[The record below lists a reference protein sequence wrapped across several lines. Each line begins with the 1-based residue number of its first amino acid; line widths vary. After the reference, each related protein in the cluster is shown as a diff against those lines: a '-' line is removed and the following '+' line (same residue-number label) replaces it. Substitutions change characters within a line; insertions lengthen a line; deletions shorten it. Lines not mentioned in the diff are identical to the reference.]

1 MHPAYSVIL
10 FTVASGAGYGLF
22 IWLAI
27 IGLFAP
33 ALITGGVLSPILMV
47 SLSIV
52 SLGLVTLGLFS
63 SLTHLGHPERA
74 WRAISQWRSSW
85 LSREGLFALLFYGP
99 ALLFTYGCWQAETHS
114 QLMQISALLSI
125 VLGLVTLACTGMIY
139 ASLRTIAAWYH
150 PMTMPNYVILG
161 LASGFMLMVSAALI
175 GGAELSSGWAGQAL
189 GLGLILVVLTA
200 SVKMIWWRALDG
212 SDHGFTRGEALGLG
226 KNKQVREM
234 EPAHN
239 SPNFVM
245 REMGY
250 QIGRKHAQKLRNIS
264 LILMGVIPA
273 LVIIALLSGL
283 IANGGMLVFSLGI
296 ATASMLVGLLVER
309 WLFFAEAVHLVT
321 LYYGAGGTSQAKAK
335 A

>member
-22 IWLAI
+22 IWLAL
-27 IGLFAP
+27 IGIFAP
-33 ALITGGVLSPILMV
+33 DLITSGILSPLLMV
-47 SLSIV
+47 GLCV
-52 SLGLVTLGLFS
+52 LSLGLVTVGLFS

-85 LSREGLFALLFYGP
+85 LSREGLFALAFYGP
-99 ALLFTYGCWQAETHS
+99 ALLFAYGCWMGEPAS
-114 QLMQISALLSI
+114 QVSQIAAWLSVI
-125 VLGLVTLACTGMIY
+125 LAVLTLASTGMIY

-150 PMTMPNYVILG
+150 PMTMPNYIILG
-161 LASGFMLMVSAALI
+161 LGSGFMLVLMGAFL
-175 GGAELSSGWAGQAL
+175 GGAEISLISSGQTF
-189 GLGLILVVLTA
+189 GLGLMLTILVSGGKLV
-200 SVKMIWWRALDG
+200 WWRALDT

-250 QIGRKHAQKLRNIS
+250 QIGRKHAQKLRHIA
-264 LILMGVIPA
+264 LILMGVIPG
-273 LVIIALLSGL
+273 LVMLGLLSGL
-283 IANGGMLVFSLGI
+283 MTSDGALVVSIIIA
-296 ATASMLVGLLVER
+296 AASMLAGLFVER

-321 LYYGAGGTSQAKAK
+321 LYYGAGHMPASKA
-335 A
+335 